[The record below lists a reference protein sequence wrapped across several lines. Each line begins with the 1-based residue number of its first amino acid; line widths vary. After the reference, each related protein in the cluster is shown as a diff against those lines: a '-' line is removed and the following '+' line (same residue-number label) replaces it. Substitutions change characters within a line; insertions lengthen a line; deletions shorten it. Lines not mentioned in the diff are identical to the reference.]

1 MSGQSTSS
9 HKRGSKA
16 LRITH
21 LELVNWKNFTHVEM
35 DLAER
40 VFLAGPNASGKS
52 NLLDALRFL
61 RDISRQ
67 GGGLQEAIVGVRG
80 GFADVRCLAARKQPA
95 VGLTVWLG
103 TEEEPSLWIY
113 ELMFNE
119 NKKLKRPV
127 IERERVQHLGKTLL
141 ERPTGD
147 DKDDPTLLT
156 QTHLEQISANRQFRP
171 VADFLASIQYRHL
184 VPQIVRE
191 PDRWRARPGDPF
203 GGDFLDA
210 VASTPKR
217 TRESRLRKV
226 AAALRIAAPQLQE
239 LEITLAHGTPHLRG
253 RYAHWRPRGA
263 WHDENQFSDG
273 TLRLLGLLWSL
284 LEKGGPLLLEEPE
297 LSLHPEIVRRIPQM
311 IHRMQRSSH
320 RQVLVTTHSAELLN
334 DNGIGLDEVFLLIPG
349 REGTL
354 VKSPEGFAEIPNLL
368 EANVPLGEAIVPLTA
383 PQHAEQLVL
392 FPDLKES

>member
-1 MSGQSTSS
+1 MSTSS
-9 HKRGSKA
+9 RPGQSSKPS
-16 LRITH
+16 RVTR
-21 LELVNWKNFTHVEM
+21 LEVVNWKNFTHVKM

-40 VFLAGPNASGKS
+40 VFLVGPNASGKS

-80 GFADVRCLAARKQPA
+80 GFADIRCLAARKQPA
-95 VGLTVWLG
+95 VGLTICLG
-103 TEEEPSLWIY
+103 TDEEPKQWVY
-113 ELMFNE
+113 ELTFNMD
-119 NKKLKRPV
+119 KKLKRPV
-127 IERERVQHLGKTLL
+127 VERERVEHLGQTIL
-141 ERPTGD
+141 ERPKPED
-147 DKDDPTLLT
+147 MSDRTLLT

-171 VADFLASIQYRHL
+171 IAEFLASIQYRHL

-191 PDRWRARPGDPF
+191 PERWRVSRPGDPF
-203 GGDFLDA
+203 GGDFLAA
-210 VASTPKR
+210 VAATPKR
-217 TRESRLRKV
+217 TRDARLRKI

-239 LEITLAHGTPHLRG
+239 LEVNIEHGVPHLRG

-311 IHRMQRSSH
+311 IHRMQRSSR
-320 RQVLVTTHSAELLN
+320 RQALITTHSADLLN
-334 DNGIGLDEVFLLIPG
+334 DDGIGLDEVFLLIPG
-349 REGTL
+349 KEGTV
-354 VKSPEGFAEIPNLL
+354 VKSPRDFAEVPDLL
-368 EANVPLGEAIVPLTA
+368 EGDVPLGEAIVPLTA
-383 PQHAEQLVL
+383 PEGADQLVL
-392 FPDLKES
+392 FPDLGER